1 MSKDL
6 TELIKFFPKAES
18 EVAKIFS
25 ENQKISISGAANASV
40 KAFLLSGLLRK
51 YQGNIFWVAS
61 AETEREILFPNLQK
75 WTDKPIL
82 NSFCESGNE
91 VQKKTQLVNFAA
103 QILNQEKSRFFVL
116 TYEDLLRPFPNKSAL
131 TGKKLVLTE
140 KEEFDA
146 LKLCQFLIS
155 LGYRVSQHPE
165 ISQGEYYKKGEIMH
179 LAPIGYDQIFML
191 DLVYDKIENIFVL
204 DEKQQATSAKIK
216 SIDVLPINVE
226 LKKQGFMDYIE
237 NRDLF
242 VEDEWEVLDEHEEEV
257 ELFLKNLNPES
268 RKITITPFMEDDA
281 NHYHLHTFSLLK
293 YQNLLDLAADLKEK
307 ISSGWKVF
315 IATKH
320 SDYLEKLFK
329 DQNIPY
335 LVDEAFD
342 FDVPNGQLRLQTID
356 KDDFFVESFQNPRL
370 KLTVITDKN
379 LLGIKEENKEKKKN
393 DKNVYLDFLT
403 SLKRNDYVVHV
414 DHGIG
419 IFQGIEKRTIDNV
432 TREYL
437 KVAYAEGDKLYVPID
452 QAEKVNKYI
461 GAADQEPRLT
471 RLGSIE
477 WKNLVSKVKKETQE
491 VARELLDLYAKREQ
505 AKGHAFTKDNELQQ
519 KFEETF
525 PYTETPG
532 QIKAILDV
540 KKDMEQDKPMDRLI
554 CGDVGF
560 GKTEVAIRAAF
571 KAVQGGRQVAFI
583 SPITILADQHY
594 KFFCSRMNQFGVRVE
609 MLSRFRSQK
618 EQEEVL
624 KKLKK
629 GLVDVVIGTHRLL
642 QKDIEFSNLGLVMI
656 DEEQRFGV
664 KQKEVLKK
672 MRAEV
677 DILTLTATPIPRTL
691 NISLNG
697 LRDITTI
704 TTPPPGRLPIIT
716 EVRRFSNGLI
726 SEAINR
732 ELARGG
738 QVYFLHNRVQTI
750 ESAAH
755 KLRSLLP
762 NARIVVTHGKLK
774 PELLEKNILDFKEGR
789 YDILVSSMI
798 IENGIDLPNANTLIV
813 SDAERF
819 GLAQLYQLRGR
830 VGRSRK
836 QAYAYFLYHAQR
848 LKVDAKKR
856 LRALVEATE
865 LGSGFQIA
873 MKDLEIRGAGEILGV
888 HQHGTL
894 NVVGVSHFVR
904 LLNQAVEDLKQG
916 VCAESSEVEDVTI
929 ELPVP
934 AFIPDLYIPN
944 TKEKIAV
951 YQRLSSA
958 DSKEYLEELRAD
970 LIEDYG
976 RYPME
981 VANLFKVLELKMLA
995 KKAHISL
1002 IKAENLHD
1010 KKNSQI
1016 VLFMTD
1022 KVKPENIMNMIDI
1035 NSKWQITSNKL
1046 RIKSPDLGLNW
1057 IEGLEMSLER
1067 LGCTFE
1073 AGK

>member
-1 MSKDL
+1 M
-6 TELIKFFPKAES
+6 
-18 EVAKIFS
+18 
-25 ENQKISISGAANASV
+25 
-40 KAFLLSGLLRK
+40 
-51 YQGNIFWVAS
+51 
-61 AETEREILFPNLQK
+61 
-75 WTDKPIL
+75 
-82 NSFCESGNE
+82 
-91 VQKKTQLVNFAA
+91 
-103 QILNQEKSRFFVL
+103 
-116 TYEDLLRPFPNKSAL
+116 
-131 TGKKLVLTE
+131 
-140 KEEFDA
+140 
-146 LKLCQFLIS
+146 
-155 LGYRVSQHPE
+155 
-165 ISQGEYYKKGEIMH
+165 
-179 LAPIGYDQIFML
+179 
-191 DLVYDKIENIFVL
+191 
-204 DEKQQATSAKIK
+204 
-216 SIDVLPINVE
+216 
-226 LKKQGFMDYIE
+226 
-237 NRDLF
+237 
-242 VEDEWEVLDEHEEEV
+242 
-257 ELFLKNLNPES
+257 
-268 RKITITPFMEDDA
+268 
-281 NHYHLHTFSLLK
+281 
-293 YQNLLDLAADLKEK
+293 
-307 ISSGWKVF
+307 
-315 IATKH
+315 
-320 SDYLEKLFK
+320 
-329 DQNIPY
+329 
-335 LVDEAFD
+335 
-342 FDVPNGQLRLQTID
+342 
-356 KDDFFVESFQNPRL
+356 
-370 KLTVITDKN
+370 
-379 LLGIKEENKEKKKN
+379 
-393 DKNVYLDFLT
+393 
-403 SLKRNDYVVHV
+403 
-414 DHGIG
+414 
-419 IFQGIEKRTIDNV
+419 
-432 TREYL
+432 
-437 KVAYAEGDKLYVPID
+437 
-452 QAEKVNKYI
+452 
-461 GAADQEPRLT
+461 
-471 RLGSIE
+471 
-477 WKNLVSKVKKETQE
+477 
-491 VARELLDLYAKREQ
+491 
-505 AKGHAFTKDNELQQ
+505 
-519 KFEETF
+519 
-525 PYTETPG
+525 
-532 QIKAILDV
+532 
-540 KKDMEQDKPMDRLI
+540 
-554 CGDVGF
+554 
-560 GKTEVAIRAAF
+560 
-571 KAVQGGRQVAFI
+571 
-583 SPITILADQHY
+583 
-594 KFFCSRMNQFGVRVE
+594 
-609 MLSRFRSQK
+609 
-618 EQEEVL
+618 
-624 KKLKK
+624 
-629 GLVDVVIGTHRLL
+629 
-642 QKDIEFSNLGLVMI
+642 
-656 DEEQRFGV
+656 
-664 KQKEVLKK
+664 
-672 MRAEV
+672 
-677 DILTLTATPIPRTL
+677 
-691 NISLNG
+691 
-697 LRDITTI
+697 
-704 TTPPPGRLPIIT
+704 
-716 EVRRFSNGLI
+716 
-726 SEAINR
+726 
-732 ELARGG
+732 
-738 QVYFLHNRVQTI
+738 
-750 ESAAH
+750 
-755 KLRSLLP
+755 P